1 MIAIRPEKPGDAA
14 AVRIVNEK
22 AFSRPI
28 EADLVDKLRIACPEA
43 VSLVAES
50 EGVIVGHILFTPVML
65 QTRTKSIAGMGLGPM
80 AVVPERQNQGIGS
93 QLVTAGLEVLRQ
105 QACPF
110 VVVLGHPEYYPRF
123 GFAPAS
129 RQGIHC
135 PWEGVPDNVFMAI
148 ALDETAMS
156 VASGVARYRDEFN
169 EAI

>member
-1 MIAIRPEKPGDAA
+1 MIAIRSEKLGDAA

-22 AFSRPI
+22 AFSRPV
-28 EADLVDKLRIACPEA
+28 EPDLVDKLRVFCPEA

-65 QTRTKSIAGMGLGPM
+65 QTRTKRIAGMGLGPM

-110 VVVLGHPEYYPRF
+110 VVVLGHAEYYPRF
-123 GFAPAS
+123 GFTPAS
-129 RQGIHC
+129 RRGIHC

-156 VASGVARYRDEFN
+156 GASGVVRYRDEFN